1 MANWIWEAEESRIM
15 SVFLAQITEFMMIAP
30 RAGKNIGEEDS
41 VGIGRDGMNSLFLHM
56 QSLR

>member
-1 MANWIWEAEESRIM
+1 MANWIWEAKESRII

-30 RAGKNIGEEDS
+30 RAGKNIGEDS
-41 VGIGRDGMNSLFLHM
+41 VGIGRDGMNFLFLHM